1 MAATARVLLE
11 HWPAL
16 RSLTI
21 NRRRPEKLGGLPR
34 FHPGTAKK
42 QSTESIRLGSDGEEK
57 PAVCFTESSPLTM
70 QLRNTRDARLRRGVS
85 ERGEDFPPTLSAIGQ
100 PFSMKT
106 RRTII
111 AWKPVCSRGRGV
123 QSPGPRLPR
132 SAPCWPEPQRPAPA
146 PSQALG
152 LDPAQ
157 PSWSLWPLGRGI
169 RSGIETSDERC
180 ALANGM
186 RAHPLGEGAD
196 LVRKVSRGG

>member
-21 NRRRPEKLGGLPR
+21 NRRLPEKLGGLPR

-57 PAVCFTESSPLTM
+57 PAVCFTESSPLNM
-70 QLRNTRDARLRRGVS
+70 QLRNTPDARLRRGVS
-85 ERGEDFPPTLSAIGQ
+85 ERGDDFPPTLSAIRQ

-111 AWKPVCSRGRGV
+111 AWKPVCSRGRGSRAPV
-123 QSPGPRLPR
+123 LACPAAPPAGQS
-132 SAPCWPEPQRPAPA
+132 
-146 PSQALG
+146 
-152 LDPAQ
+152 
-157 PSWSLWPLGRGI
+157 
-169 RSGIETSDERC
+169 RSGRRP
-180 ALANGM
+180 L
-186 RAHPLGEGAD
+186 RARRWGWTRLSLPGVCGLWGEAYVQE
-196 LVRKVSRGG
+196 LKHQTRGVLLQMG